1 MDWDDL
7 RYFSAIARAGSVRG
21 AADVLD
27 VYASTVTRRLDHLE
41 AQLGVRL
48 FIRTR
53 SGLQITDEGSE
64 VIHDLDAVAADLGEI
79 ERRLQ
84 GRDAE
89 MAGPLSIALPDVLV
103 SGVLMQDLAEF
114 TREHRRIRLEILP
127 DSRERE
133 RDPPRRDADI
143 SIRLTDAPPETLVG
157 RCLGRIRVMAYA
169 SLDYLSWH
177 DPLLAAG
184 ECCWIESELEP
195 LLAPDFRGEHFAA
208 LALGAKCHNLV
219 QQLAAVRSGI
229 GITLL
234 PCSVGDV
241 DPALSRIAGIR
252 PVDAREIWL
261 LFHPDL
267 RRVARVHTFA
277 EYLQQTFAKLED
289 LLLGNLEDPQA
300 RLP

>member
-1 MDWDDL
+1 MDWDDF
-7 RYFSAIARAGSVRG
+7 RYFNAIARAGSVRG
-21 AADVLD
+21 AADVLG
-27 VYASTVTRRLDHLE
+27 VNASTVTRRLDHLE

-53 SGLQITDEGSE
+53 SGLQITGEGSE

-114 TREHRRIRLEILP
+114 TCEHRRIRLEILS
-127 DSRERE
+127 DSRE

-169 SLDYLSWH
+169 SLDYLSRH

-184 ECCWIESELEP
+184 ECCWIESELET
-195 LLAPDFRGEHFAA
+195 LLAPDFRGERFAS

-219 QQLAAVRSGI
+219 QQLAAVRSGM

-234 PCSVGDV
+234 PCSVGDIE
-241 DPALSRIAGIR
+241 PALSRITGIR
-252 PVDAREIWL
+252 PVDGREIWL

-267 RRVARVHTFA
+267 RRVARVRTFA

>member
-1 MDWDDL
+1 MDWDDF
-7 RYFSAIARAGSVRG
+7 RYFSAIARVGSVRG
-21 AADVLD
+21 AADVLG
-27 VYASTVTRRLDHLE
+27 VNASTVTRRLDHLE
-41 AQLGVRL
+41 ARLGVRL
-48 FIRTR
+48 FNRTR

-103 SGVLMQDLAEF
+103 GALMQQLVEF
-114 TREHRRIRLEILP
+114 TGEHRRIRLEILP
-127 DSRERE
+127 DPAE
-133 RDPPRRDADI
+133 RDPPRRAVDI
-143 SIRLTDAPPETLVG
+143 SLRLTDEPPETLVG
-157 RCLGRIRVMAYA
+157 SCLGRLRVTAYA
-169 SLDYLSWH
+169 SLDYLSRH

-184 ECCWIESELEP
+184 ESCWVESELET
-195 LLAPDFRGEHFAA
+195 LLAPDFRSEHFAA
-208 LALGAKCHNLV
+208 MTLAAKCHNLV
-219 QQLAAVRSGI
+219 QQLAAVRSGM

-234 PCSVGDV
+234 PCCVGDI

-252 PVDAREIWL
+252 PVDTREIWL

-277 EYLQQTFAKLED
+277 EYLQQTFVKLED
-289 LLLGNLEDPQA
+289 ALLGNLEDPQA